1 MRISRLDPSEDL
13 TETGWVV
20 RRVAINK
27 QVDHI
32 AYHTPSSCYILAVSE
47 SVQYTDGEKDSH
59 TLDGKLRQPQ
69 PI

>member
-1 MRISRLDPSEDL
+1 MIQGVMRISRLDPSEDL

-32 AYHTPSSCYILAVSE
+32 AYHAPSSCYVLAVSE
-47 SVQYTDGEKDSH
+47 SVPYTYGDHDSSSPH
-59 TLDGKLRQPQ
+59 GKL
-69 PI
+69 